1 MSGFHVNVTNF
12 PYGWVTDV
20 NVSGGTT
27 GLITTGG
34 PITSS
39 GTITLSGTLAV
50 ASGGTGVTT
59 STGTGSVVLN
69 GSPTFTGLPNFA
81 QTIRFGQNVT
91 TGQFCSLELGR
102 LRSGNGLAYM
112 DFFTNDTGTHTTRFL
127 REATD
132 NGTLS
137 IINNGTGGINTVHGT
152 TTVVTTNSSGMS
164 VFGTGNFS
172 SKLSVS
178 TDNFIA
184 NSSGVVQISSTGS
197 NPPTIAG
204 GMLYVTAADAQN
216 TGAYFLSS
224 NSYSRIILGRTNG
237 TFAAPTAVLLN
248 DELGA
253 IAPRGYNGSAYST
266 DRGRVTFVA
275 AENWTTT
282 NNGSHIDFYTTANG
296 TVTAGT
302 FKARITESGNV
313 LIGTTSDSGNKLQVN
328 GTAVASSFGANGGS
342 VSSPSIFAN
351 GDTNTGVWFPA
362 ADTMAFSTNGV
373 ERARFNST
381 GQFAIGNTTGDPIN
395 SKVSGAAF
403 DTTTGSTT
411 RFFINTDNQTPISI
425 GYMGSTSPEAGLI
438 IFYYNNAG
446 TVTAVGSIG
455 YDGTNVHYNKTS
467 DYRLKENV
475 TPLQNGLQ
483 TILNLSPAT
492 FTWKGTEKQSE
503 GFIAHELEQHIPAA
517 VSGAKD
523 AIDEHGNI
531 KPQMVDY
538 SSIVVWLVAAVQE
551 LKKELDDVR
560 KLC

>member
-1 MSGFHVNVTNF
+1 MKGFNVSLLNF
-12 PYGWVTDV
+12 PFGWVTDV

-39 GTITLSGTLAV
+39 GTITLGGTLAV

-69 GSPTFTGLPNFA
+69 GSPTFTGIPNFA

-91 TGQFCSLELGR
+91 NGQFCSLELGG

-112 DFFTNDTGTHTTRFL
+112 DFYTNGTGINTARIL
-127 REATD
+127 RESTD
-132 NGTLS
+132 NGNLRIVNS
-137 IINNGTGGINTVHGT
+137 GTGDIITVHGT
-152 TTVVTTNSSGMS
+152 TTAVVTNSSGMS

-172 SKLSVS
+172 GKLSVS
-178 TDNFIA
+178 TDKFTA
-184 NSSGVVQISSTGS
+184 NSNGVVQISSTGS
-197 NPPTIAG
+197 NPPVISG

-224 NSYSRIILGRTNG
+224 NSYSRIVLGRTNG

-266 DRGRVTFVA
+266 DRGRITFVA

-296 TVTAGT
+296 AANGGT

-328 GTAVASSFGANGGS
+328 GMAVASAFGADIGF
-342 VSSPSIFAN
+342 VAN

-362 ADTMAFSTNGV
+362 ADTMAFSTDEV

-395 SKVSGAAF
+395 SKVSGASF

-551 LKKELDDVR
+551 LKQELDTL
-560 KLC
+560 KEAIQ